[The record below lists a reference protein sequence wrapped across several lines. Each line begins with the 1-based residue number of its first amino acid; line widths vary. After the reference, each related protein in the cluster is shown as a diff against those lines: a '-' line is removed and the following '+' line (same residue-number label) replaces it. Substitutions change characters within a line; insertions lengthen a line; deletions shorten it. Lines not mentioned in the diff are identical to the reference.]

1 MAKCTREEIEE
12 EIKIS
17 RKLEGTDLR
26 DADLPG
32 ASLSEANL
40 SRADLIGA
48 KLRGADL
55 RGVDLRGVDLRE
67 ANLRGA
73 MYNNDTKFPE
83 DFVPETAEMV
93 LVELP
98 LAVGV

>member
-1 MAKCTREEIEE
+1 MAKFTREKIEE

-17 RKLEGTDLR
+17 RKLEGADLR
-26 DADLPG
+26 DADL
-32 ASLSEANL
+32 SE
-40 SRADLIGA
+40 
-48 KLRGADL
+48 
-55 RGVDLRGVDLRE
+55 
-67 ANLRGA
+67 A

-98 LAVGV
+98 LAVGVWY